1 MFIGLVGVFIGLL
14 LIALVQREC
23 VDCAAIHRQGSDCAG
38 CVCYYNALHA
48 ISLRT
53 CNNKYGQWQR
63 LPLHY
68 LQMYRFN

>member
-23 VDCAAIHRQGSDCAG
+23 VDCVAIHGQGSDCAG

-53 CNNKYGQWQR
+53 CDKKMAIGC
-63 LPLHY
+63 PHY
-68 LQMYRFN
+68 SICQFNQ

>member
-48 ISLRT
+48 IGLRT
-53 CNNKYGQWQR
+53 CYNKNGQGQR
-63 LPLHY
+63 LPFHY
-68 LQMYRFN
+68 LQMCRFN

>member
-53 CNNKYGQWQR
+53 CNKKG
-63 LPLHY
+63 P
-68 LQMYRFN
+68 